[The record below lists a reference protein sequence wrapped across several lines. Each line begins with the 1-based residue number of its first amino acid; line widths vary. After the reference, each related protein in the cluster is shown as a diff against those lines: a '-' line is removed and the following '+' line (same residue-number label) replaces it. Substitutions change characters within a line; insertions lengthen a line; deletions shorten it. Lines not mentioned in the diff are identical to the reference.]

1 MNLCHL
7 TTSFTAAGVAARMR
21 KSPIPKAMGLQ
32 TQTLQAAAELGP
44 GKLDN

>member
-32 TQTLQAAAELGP
+32 TLQAAAELGP